1 MNKRSLTTLIKK
13 FLKNRSTQ
21 EENEFLKAYDDSFEN
36 EPVPQLSESEEARLE
51 NEIFQRITSQ
61 IQHDREEKVSRHIQ
75 FRTMLMAASV
85 VLALGIGWLFYP
97 KWNSI
102 LDIVSPVEY
111 TELLVPA
118 GKLSK
123 ITLAD
128 GTMVTLNAGSK
139 LKYPNIFRGD
149 IREVQ
154 LEGEGYFQVTKRPK
168 QPFVVRTEKLHVKVL
183 GTSFNIR
190 SYRQDA
196 RMEVSV
202 VSGKVAVDSNE
213 KGTGQSV
220 LLTPQQKASYT
231 VATGVLEKGIC
242 ESADEIAWQNG
253 VLNFRNNS
261 MKEVARVLERKFDI
275 TIRLNAAM
283 ENCNVYAQI
292 GNEPVDLTLKAL
304 TRLMD
309 AKIKKV
315 NDIYHITGAGCT
327 SI

>member
-13 FLKNRSTQ
+13 FLSNRSTQ
-21 EENEFLKAYDDSFEN
+21 EENEFLKAYDDSFEA
-36 EPVPQLSESEEARLE
+36 ESVPELSESQEARLE

-61 IQHDREEKVSRHIQ
+61 IQHDREEKVIRHIQ
-75 FRTMLMAASV
+75 FRTLLMAASV
-85 VLALGIGWLFYP
+85 LLALGIGWLFYT
-97 KWNSI
+97 KWNNI
-102 LDIVSPVEY
+102 LDIVSPVAY
-111 TELLVPA
+111 TELQVPA

-128 GTMVTLNAGSK
+128 GTEVTLNAGSK
-139 LKYPNIFRGD
+139 LKYPNLFRGAL
-149 IREVQ
+149 REVQ
-154 LEGEGYFQVTKRPK
+154 LEGEGYFQVTKRPN
-168 QPFVVRTEKLHVKVL
+168 QPFIVRTEKLHVQVL

-190 SYRQDA
+190 SYKQDA

-202 VSGKVAVDSNE
+202 VSGRVAVDSNE
-213 KGTGQSV
+213 KGAGQSV
-220 LLTPQQKASYT
+220 LLTPQQKASFT

-242 ESADEIAWQNG
+242 ESGDEIAWQDG

-275 TIRLNAAM
+275 TIRLDVAM

-292 GNEPVDLTLKAL
+292 GNEPVDLTLRAL